1 MSADAW
7 RVCPQCKDKLYKKLK
22 SSYGKIPEEEY
33 VLLLKQKED
42 LQDESNTATLR
53 EDYEIYTDEE
63 GLFSVSY
70 GCSCDKCG
78 FKFEYNYSKL
88 LIKG

>member
-7 RVCPQCKDKLYKKLK
+7 RVCPKCKKDLDKKLE
-22 SSYGKIPEEEY
+22 SSYGKVPEEEY
-33 VLLLKQKED
+33 IKLLEQKKD

-53 EDYEIYTDEE
+53 EDYEIYTDDD

-70 GCSCDKCG
+70 SCSCDKCG
-78 FKFEYNYSKL
+78 LKYEYEYTKR